1 MQVYTRVPTI
11 DRPSAVNTALYTTR
25 VPDAAMVVPTSL
37 QRYEEYARVWW
48 GISWRRQASKKIR
61 QLTGSV
67 DEELTRRGGGSG
79 GGGAAT

>member
-1 MQVYTRVPTI
+1 VPTI

-48 GISWRRQASKKIR
+48 VYFVAKAGK
-61 QLTGSV
+61 
-67 DEELTRRGGGSG
+67 
-79 GGGAAT
+79 